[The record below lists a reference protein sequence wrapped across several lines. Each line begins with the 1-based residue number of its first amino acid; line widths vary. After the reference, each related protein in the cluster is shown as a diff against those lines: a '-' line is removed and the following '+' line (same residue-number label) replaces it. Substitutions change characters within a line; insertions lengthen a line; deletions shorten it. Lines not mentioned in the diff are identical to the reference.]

1 MAGPASLPAT
11 FQTVYTAF
19 PIKGY
24 KTTSQRTLPVLLD
37 KLLIK
42 RYYLHRFFKVIYS
55 SGGATA
61 LDNEKIS
68 RHSLAHGPL
77 LSPPGKRPRMGRA
90 GLFEA
95 KRRLQNVVLSA
106 SGGPYS
112 RRQN

>member
-1 MAGPASLPAT
+1 
-11 FQTVYTAF
+11 VHTAF

-24 KTTSQRTLPVLLD
+24 EIISQPTFPVLLD
-37 KLLIK
+37 KLAIK

-61 LDNEKIS
+61 LDNEEIS
-68 RHSLAHGPL
+68 RHSLAHGL
-77 LSPPGKRPRMGRA
+77 VLSPPGKRPRMGRA

-95 KRRLQNVVLSA
+95 ECRLQNVVLSA
-106 SGGPYS
+106 SGEPYS